1 MAAAAAGIPS
11 PPASLAR
18 TAAATAVIFL
28 WLASMWLAFAAAAA
42 TEIGRVAY
50 GKGSLVV
57 AMASKVNS
65 AAYLSFLL
73 FTPVATL
80 LFIVRAVHSG
90 NKAEKKVPVL
100 ETEST
105 AEVIAEAMK
114 EMLRSTLICGVLIAA
129 VFIQLTFLVDL
140 VGSRVK
146 GSHWERICSV
156 VRIIGVLG
164 ADAMYC
170 FVVVPTIAQ
179 LWWKKQPLM

>member
-1 MAAAAAGIPS
+1 MAAAAPGIPL

-18 TAAATAVIFL
+18 TAAAAAVIFL
-28 WLASMWLAFAAAAA
+28 WLASMRLAFAAAAA
-42 TEIGRVAY
+42 TEIGRVTY
-50 GKGSLVV
+50 GDGSLVV
-57 AMASKVNS
+57 AAASKVP
-65 AAYLSFLL
+65 A
-73 FTPVATL
+73 
-80 LFIVRAVHSG
+80 
-90 NKAEKKVPVL
+90 L

-105 AEVIAEAMK
+105 AEVIAEAMR
-114 EMLRSTLICGVLIAA
+114 EMLHSTLIRGVLIAA

-146 GSHWERICSV
+146 GSHWGRICSV

-170 FVVVPTIAQ
+170 FVVVPTIAR